1 MPCVS
6 GYRQQLNI
14 GVIARMKPA
23 KRYSELMSELLKELA
38 EMSNS
43 VEVPV
48 GALVLDKKLE
58 VIAKSFNNRVEK
70 NDPTAH
76 AEIEA
81 IRIAG
86 QKLNNWRLDDCTLL
100 VTLEPCQMC
109 SGAILQSRISRIVFG
124 AFEPKTGFLVSKNSD
139 SENTNIE
146 IISGVIEEESSKIL
160 SNWFRDKRSNKDM
173 I

>member
-1 MPCVS
+1 
-6 GYRQQLNI
+6 
-14 GVIARMKPA
+14 MKPA
-23 KRYSELMSELLKELA
+23 KRYSDLMSALLKELA

-43 VEVPV
+43 VDVPV
-48 GALVLDKKLE
+48 GALVLDENLE

-76 AEIEA
+76 AEIEV

-86 QKLNNWRLDDCTLL
+86 QKLNNWRLDDCTLI

-109 SGAILQSRISRIVFG
+109 SGAILQSRISRVVFG
-124 AFEPKTGFLVSKNSD
+124 AFEPKTGFLVSKNSH

-146 IISGVIEEESSKIL
+146 IISGVMDKESAKIL
-160 SNWFRDKRSNKDM
+160 SNWFHGKRSNKDM

>member
-1 MPCVS
+1 
-6 GYRQQLNI
+6 
-14 GVIARMKPA
+14 MKPA
-23 KRYSELMSELLKELA
+23 KRYSDLMSELLKELA

-43 VEVPV
+43 VDVPV
-48 GALVLDKKLE
+48 GALVLDKNLE
-58 VIAKSFNNRVEK
+58 VIAKSFNNRVEN

-86 QKLNNWRLDDCTLL
+86 QKMNNWRLDDCTLL

-109 SGAILQSRISRIVFG
+109 SGAILQSRISRDVFG
-124 AFEPKTGFLVSKNSD
+124 AFEPKTGFLVSKNSH

-146 IISGVIEEESSKIL
+146 IITV
-160 SNWFRDKRSNKDM
+160 
-173 I
+173 

>member
-1 MPCVS
+1 
-6 GYRQQLNI
+6 
-14 GVIARMKPA
+14 MKPA
-23 KRYSELMSELLKELA
+23 KQYSDLMSELLKELA

-43 VEVPV
+43 VDVPV
-48 GALVLDKKLE
+48 GALVLDKNLE

-81 IRIAG
+81 IRLAG
-86 QKLNNWRLDDCTLL
+86 QQLNNWRLDDCTLI

-109 SGAILQSRISRIVFG
+109 SGAILQSRISRVVFG
-124 AFEPKTGFLVSKNSD
+124 AFEPKTGFLVSKNSY

-146 IISGVIEEESSKIL
+146 IISGVMAEESSKIL
-160 SNWFRDKRSNKDM
+160 SNWFQEKRSNKDM

>member
-1 MPCVS
+1 
-6 GYRQQLNI
+6 
-14 GVIARMKPA
+14 MKPA
-23 KRYSELMSELLKELA
+23 KRYSDLMGELLKELA

-43 VEVPV
+43 VDVPV
-48 GALVLDKKLE
+48 GALVLDKNLD

-76 AEIEA
+76 AEIEV

-86 QKLNNWRLDDCTLL
+86 QKLNNWRLDDCTLI

-109 SGAILQSRISRIVFG
+109 SGAILQSRISRVVFG
-124 AFEPKTGFLVSKNSD
+124 AFEPKSGFLVSRNSH

-146 IISGVIEEESSKIL
+146 IISGVMEEESSKIL

>member
-1 MPCVS
+1 
-6 GYRQQLNI
+6 
-14 GVIARMKPA
+14 MKPA
-23 KRYSELMSELLKELA
+23 KQYADLMSELLEELA

-43 VEVPV
+43 VDVPV
-48 GALVLDKKLE
+48 GALVLDKNLE
-58 VIAKSFNNRVEK
+58 VIAKSFNQRVET

-86 QKLNNWRLDDCTLL
+86 QKLNYWRLDDCTLL

-109 SGAILQSRISRIVFG
+109 SGAILQSRISRVVFG
-124 AFEPKTGFLVSKNSD
+124 AFEPKTGFLVSRNSL
-139 SENTNIE
+139 SENPNIE
-146 IISGVIEEESSKIL
+146 IISGVMAEESSKIL
-160 SNWFRDKRSNKDM
+160 SNWFQDKRSNQDM

>member
-1 MPCVS
+1 
-6 GYRQQLNI
+6 
-14 GVIARMKPA
+14 MKPA
-23 KRYSELMSELLKELA
+23 KQYSDLMSELLKELA

-43 VEVPV
+43 VDVPV
-48 GALVLDKKLE
+48 GALVLDKNLD

-76 AEIEA
+76 AEIEV

-109 SGAILQSRISRIVFG
+109 SGAILQSRISRVVFG
-124 AFEPKTGFLVSKNSD
+124 AFEPKTGFLVSKNSS

-146 IISGVIEEESSKIL
+146 IISGVMEEESSTIL
-160 SNWFRDKRSNKDM
+160 SNWFQDKRSNKDM

>member
-1 MPCVS
+1 
-6 GYRQQLNI
+6 
-14 GVIARMKPA
+14 MKPA
-23 KRYSELMSELLKELA
+23 KQYSDLMSELLKELA
-38 EMSNS
+38 GMSNS
-43 VEVPV
+43 VDVPV
-48 GALVLDKKLE
+48 GALVLDKNLE

-76 AEIEA
+76 AEIEV

-109 SGAILQSRISRIVFG
+109 SGAILQSRISRVVFG
-124 AFEPKTGFLVSKNSD
+124 AFEPKTGILVSRNSL
-139 SENTNIE
+139 SENPNIE
-146 IISGVIEEESSKIL
+146 IISGVMAEESSKIL
-160 SNWFRDKRSNKDM
+160 SNWFQDKRSNQDM

>member
-1 MPCVS
+1 MNNRKLSVIITNYNNEAHIKKTVLS
-6 GYRQQLNI
+6 ILNNTY
-14 GVIARMKPA
+14 K
-23 KRYSELMSELLKELA
+23 
-38 EMSNS
+38 N
-43 VEVPV
+43 
-48 GALVLDKKLE
+48 LE

-86 QKLNNWRLDDCTLL
+86 QKLNNWRLDDCTLI

-109 SGAILQSRISRIVFG
+109 SGAILQSRISRVVFG
-124 AFEPKTGFLVSKNSD
+124 AFEPKSGFLVSRNSH

-146 IISGVIEEESSKIL
+146 IISGVMEEESSKIL

>member
-1 MPCVS
+1 
-6 GYRQQLNI
+6 
-14 GVIARMKPA
+14 
-23 KRYSELMSELLKELA
+23 MSELLKELA

-43 VEVPV
+43 VDVPV
-48 GALVLDKKLE
+48 GALVLDKNLE

-86 QKLNNWRLDDCTLL
+86 QKLNNWRLDDCTLI

-109 SGAILQSRISRIVFG
+109 SGAILQSRISRVVFG
-124 AFEPKTGFLVSKNSD
+124 AFEPKTGFLVSKNSS

-146 IISGVIEEESSKIL
+146 IISGVMEEESSTIL
-160 SNWFRDKRSNKDM
+160 SNWFQDKRSNKDM

>member
-1 MPCVS
+1 
-6 GYRQQLNI
+6 
-14 GVIARMKPA
+14 MKPA
-23 KRYSELMSELLKELA
+23 KQYSDLMSELLKELA

-43 VEVPV
+43 VDVPV
-48 GALVLDKKLE
+48 GALVLDKNLE
-58 VIAKSFNNRVEK
+58 VIAKSFNSRVEK

-76 AEIEA
+76 AEIEV

-86 QKLNNWRLDDCTLL
+86 QKLNNWRLDDCTLI

-109 SGAILQSRISRIVFG
+109 SGAILQSRISRVVFG
-124 AFEPKTGFLVSKNSD
+124 AFEPKTGFLVSKNSS

-146 IISGVIEEESSKIL
+146 IISGVMEEESSTIL
-160 SNWFRDKRSNKDM
+160 SNWFQDKRSNKDM

>member
-1 MPCVS
+1 
-6 GYRQQLNI
+6 
-14 GVIARMKPA
+14 MKPA
-23 KRYSELMSELLKELA
+23 KQYSDLMGELLKDLA

-43 VEVPV
+43 VDVPV
-48 GALVLDKKLE
+48 GALVLDKNLE

-76 AEIEA
+76 AEIEV

-109 SGAILQSRISRIVFG
+109 SGAILQSRISRVVFG
-124 AFEPKTGFLVSKNSD
+124 AFEPKTGFLVSKNSS

-146 IISGVIEEESSKIL
+146 IISGVMEEESAKIL
-160 SNWFRDKRSNKDM
+160 SNWFQNRRSNKDM

>member
-1 MPCVS
+1 
-6 GYRQQLNI
+6 
-14 GVIARMKPA
+14 MKPA
-23 KRYSELMSELLKELA
+23 KQYSDLMSELLKELA
-38 EMSNS
+38 GMSAS
-43 VEVPV
+43 VDVPV
-48 GALVLDKKLE
+48 GALVLDKNLE

-86 QKLNNWRLDDCTLL
+86 QKLNNWRLDDCTLI

-109 SGAILQSRISRIVFG
+109 SGAILQSRISRVVFG
-124 AFEPKTGFLVSKNSD
+124 AFEPKTGFLVSRNSH

-146 IISGVIEEESSKIL
+146 IISGVMEEKSSKIL
-160 SNWFRDKRSNKDM
+160 SNWFQDKRLNKDM

>member
-1 MPCVS
+1 
-6 GYRQQLNI
+6 
-14 GVIARMKPA
+14 MKPA
-23 KRYSELMSELLKELA
+23 KRYSDLMSELLRELA

-43 VEVPV
+43 VDVPV
-48 GALVLDKKLE
+48 GAFVLDKNLE

-70 NDPTAH
+70 NDPSAH
-76 AEIEA
+76 AEIEV

-86 QKLNNWRLDDCTLL
+86 QKINNWRLDDCTLL

-109 SGAILQSRISRIVFG
+109 SGAILQSRISRVVFG
-124 AFEPKTGFLVSKNSD
+124 AFEPKTGFLVSRNSH

-146 IISGVIEEESSKIL
+146 IISGVMEEESAKIL
-160 SNWFRDKRSNKDM
+160 SNWFQDKRSNKDM

>member
-1 MPCVS
+1 
-6 GYRQQLNI
+6 
-14 GVIARMKPA
+14 MKPA
-23 KRYSELMSELLKELA
+23 KQYSDLMSELLEELV

-43 VEVPV
+43 VDVPV
-48 GALVLDKKLE
+48 GALVLDKNLE

-81 IRIAG
+81 IRMAG
-86 QKLNNWRLDDCTLL
+86 QKLNNWRLDDCTLI

-109 SGAILQSRISRIVFG
+109 SGAILQSRISCVVFG
-124 AFEPKTGFLVSKNSD
+124 AFEPKTGFLVSKNSQ
-139 SENTNIE
+139 SENSNIE
-146 IISGVIEEESSKIL
+146 IISGVMEEESSKIL

>member
-1 MPCVS
+1 
-6 GYRQQLNI
+6 
-14 GVIARMKPA
+14 MKPA
-23 KRYSELMSELLKELA
+23 KRYSDLMSELLKELA

-43 VEVPV
+43 VDVPV
-48 GALVLDKKLE
+48 GALVLDKNLE
-58 VIAKSFNNRVEK
+58 VIANSFNNRVEK

-109 SGAILQSRISRIVFG
+109 SGAILQSRISRVVFG
-124 AFEPKTGFLVSKNSD
+124 AFEPKTGFLVSKNSS

-146 IISGVIEEESSKIL
+146 IISGVMEEESSTIL
-160 SNWFRDKRSNKDM
+160 SNWFQDKRSNKDM

>member
-1 MPCVS
+1 
-6 GYRQQLNI
+6 
-14 GVIARMKPA
+14 MKPA
-23 KRYSELMSELLKELA
+23 KRYSDLMSELLKELA

-43 VEVPV
+43 VDVPV
-48 GALVLDKKLE
+48 GALVLDKNLE

-81 IRIAG
+81 IRITG

-109 SGAILQSRISRIVFG
+109 SGAILQSRISRVVFG
-124 AFEPKTGFLVSKNSD
+124 AFEPKTGFLVSKNTH

-146 IISGVIEEESSKIL
+146 IISGVMAEESAKIL
-160 SNWFRDKRSNKDM
+160 SNWFHGKRSNKDM

>member
-1 MPCVS
+1 
-6 GYRQQLNI
+6 
-14 GVIARMKPA
+14 MKPA
-23 KRYSELMSELLKELA
+23 KRYSDLMSELLKELA

-43 VEVPV
+43 VDVPV
-48 GALVLDKKLE
+48 GALVLDKNLE

-81 IRIAG
+81 IRISG

-109 SGAILQSRISRIVFG
+109 SGAILQSRISRVVFG
-124 AFEPKTGFLVSKNSD
+124 AFEPKTGFLVSKNSH

-146 IISGVIEEESSKIL
+146 IISGVMEEESAKIL
-160 SNWFRDKRSNKDM
+160 SNWFQDKRSNKDM

>member
-1 MPCVS
+1 
-6 GYRQQLNI
+6 
-14 GVIARMKPA
+14 MKPA
-23 KRYSELMSELLKELA
+23 KQYSDLMSELLKELA

-43 VEVPV
+43 VDVPV
-48 GALVLDKKLE
+48 GALVLDKNLE

-81 IRIAG
+81 IRVAG

-109 SGAILQSRISRIVFG
+109 SGAILQSRISRVVFG
-124 AFEPKTGFLVSKNSD
+124 AFEPKTGFLVSKNSH

-146 IISGVIEEESSKIL
+146 IISGVMKEESAKIL
-160 SNWFRDKRSNKDM
+160 YNWFQDKRSNKDM

>member
-1 MPCVS
+1 
-6 GYRQQLNI
+6 
-14 GVIARMKPA
+14 MKPA
-23 KRYSELMSELLKELA
+23 KQYSDLMSELLKELA

-43 VEVPV
+43 VDVPV
-48 GALVLDKKLE
+48 GALVLDENLE

-86 QKLNNWRLDDCTLL
+86 QKLNNWRLDDCTLV

-109 SGAILQSRISRIVFG
+109 SGAILQSRISRVVFG
-124 AFEPKTGFLVSKNSD
+124 AFEPKTGYLVSKNSHY
-139 SENTNIE
+139 EKTNIE
-146 IISGVIEEESSKIL
+146 IISGVMEEESSKIL
-160 SNWFRDKRSNKDM
+160 SHWFQDKRSNKDM

>member
-1 MPCVS
+1 
-6 GYRQQLNI
+6 
-14 GVIARMKPA
+14 MKPA
-23 KRYSELMSELLKELA
+23 KRYSDLMGELLKELA

-43 VEVPV
+43 VDVPV
-48 GALVLDKKLE
+48 GALVLDKNLE
-58 VIAKSFNNRVEK
+58 VIAKSFNNRVET

-86 QKLNNWRLDDCTLL
+86 QKINNWRLDDCTLV

-109 SGAILQSRISRIVFG
+109 SGAILQSRISRVVFG
-124 AFEPKTGFLVSKNSD
+124 AFEPKTGFLVSKNSL

-146 IISGVIEEESSKIL
+146 IISGVMEEESSKIL
-160 SNWFRDKRSNKDM
+160 SNWFQDKRSNKDM

>member
-1 MPCVS
+1 
-6 GYRQQLNI
+6 
-14 GVIARMKPA
+14 MKPA
-23 KRYSELMSELLKELA
+23 KRYSDLMSELLKELA

-43 VEVPV
+43 VDVPV
-48 GALVLDKKLE
+48 GALVLDKNLE
-58 VIAKSFNNRVEK
+58 VIAKSFNNRVET

-109 SGAILQSRISRIVFG
+109 SGAILQSRISRVVFG
-124 AFEPKTGFLVSKNSD
+124 AFEPKTGFLVSKNSR

-146 IISGVIEEESSKIL
+146 IISGVMAEESSKIL
-160 SNWFRDKRSNKDM
+160 SNWFQDKRSNKDM

>member
-1 MPCVS
+1 
-6 GYRQQLNI
+6 
-14 GVIARMKPA
+14 MKPA
-23 KRYSELMSELLKELA
+23 KQYSDLMSELLKDLA
-38 EMSNS
+38 GMSTS
-43 VEVPV
+43 VDVPV
-48 GALVLDKKLE
+48 GALVLDKNLE

-109 SGAILQSRISRIVFG
+109 SGAILQSRISRVVFG
-124 AFEPKTGFLVSKNSD
+124 AFEPKTGFLVSRNSHP
-139 SENTNIE
+139 ENTNIE
-146 IISGVIEEESSKIL
+146 IIGGVMEEESSKIL
-160 SNWFRDKRSNKDM
+160 SNWFRDKR
-173 I
+173 

>member
-1 MPCVS
+1 
-6 GYRQQLNI
+6 
-14 GVIARMKPA
+14 MKPA
-23 KRYSELMSELLKELA
+23 KQYSDLMSELLIELA
-38 EMSNS
+38 EMTNS
-43 VEVPV
+43 VDVPV

-58 VIAKSFNNRVEK
+58 VISKSFNNRVEK

-86 QKLNNWRLDDCTLL
+86 QKLNNWRLDDCTLI

-109 SGAILQSRISRIVFG
+109 SGAILQSRISRVVFG
-124 AFEPKTGFLVSKNSD
+124 AFEPKTGFLVSMNSP

-146 IISGVIEEESSKIL
+146 IISGVMEEESSKIL
-160 SNWFRDKRSNKDM
+160 SNWFQDKRSNKDM

>member
-1 MPCVS
+1 
-6 GYRQQLNI
+6 
-14 GVIARMKPA
+14 MKPA
-23 KRYSELMSELLKELA
+23 KQYSDLMSELLKELA

-43 VEVPV
+43 VDVPV
-48 GALVLDKKLE
+48 GALVLDKNLE

-86 QKLNNWRLDDCTLL
+86 QKINNWRLDDCTLM

-109 SGAILQSRISRIVFG
+109 SGAILQSRISRVVFG
-124 AFEPKTGFLVSKNSD
+124 AFEPKTGFLVSKNSS

-146 IISGVIEEESSKIL
+146 IISGVMEEESSKIL
-160 SNWFRDKRSNKDM
+160 SNWFQDKRSNKDM

>member
-1 MPCVS
+1 
-6 GYRQQLNI
+6 
-14 GVIARMKPA
+14 MKPA

>member
-1 MPCVS
+1 
-6 GYRQQLNI
+6 
-14 GVIARMKPA
+14 MKPA

-43 VEVPV
+43 VDVPV
-48 GALVLDKKLE
+48 GAFILDKNLE
-58 VIAKSFNNRVEK
+58 VIAKSLNNRVQK

-86 QKLNNWRLDDCTLL
+86 QKLNNWRLDDCTLI

-109 SGAILQSRISRIVFG
+109 SGAILQSRISRVVFG
-124 AFEPKTGFLVSKNSD
+124 AFEPKTGFLVSRNSL
-139 SENTNIE
+139 SENPNIE
-146 IISGVIEEESSKIL
+146 IISGVMAEESSKIL
-160 SNWFRDKRSNKDM
+160 SNWFQDKRSNQDM

>member
-1 MPCVS
+1 
-6 GYRQQLNI
+6 
-14 GVIARMKPA
+14 MKPA
-23 KRYSELMSELLKELA
+23 RWYSDLISELLKELT
-38 EMSNS
+38 ETSNS
-43 VEVPV
+43 VDVPV
-48 GALVLDKKLE
+48 GALILNKNLE

-86 QKLNNWRLDDCTLL
+86 QKLNNWRLDDCTLI

-109 SGAILQSRISRIVFG
+109 SGAILQSRISRVVFG
-124 AFEPKTGFLVSKNSD
+124 AFEPKTGFLVSNNTH
-139 SENTNIE
+139 SENSNIE
-146 IISGVIEEESSKIL
+146 IISGVMEEESSKIL
-160 SNWFRDKRSNKDM
+160 STWFLDKRANKDM

>member
-1 MPCVS
+1 
-6 GYRQQLNI
+6 
-14 GVIARMKPA
+14 MKPA

-43 VEVPV
+43 VDVPV
-48 GALVLDKKLE
+48 AAFVLDKNLE
-58 VIAKSFNNRVEK
+58 VIAKSLNNRVQK

-81 IRIAG
+81 VRIAG
-86 QKLNNWRLDDCTLL
+86 QKLNNWRLDDCTLI

-109 SGAILQSRISRIVFG
+109 SGAILQSRISRVIFG
-124 AFEPKTGFLVSKNSD
+124 AFEPKTGFLVSRNSH
-139 SENTNIE
+139 SENKNIE
-146 IISGVIEEESSKIL
+146 IISGVMEEESSKIL
-160 SNWFRDKRSNKDM
+160 SNWFQEKRSNKDM

>member
-1 MPCVS
+1 
-6 GYRQQLNI
+6 
-14 GVIARMKPA
+14 MKPA
-23 KRYSELMSELLKELA
+23 KQYSDLMSELLKELA
-38 EMSNS
+38 EMSAS
-43 VEVPV
+43 ADVPV
-48 GALVLDKKLE
+48 GALVLDKNLE

-81 IRIAG
+81 IRLAG
-86 QKLNNWRLDDCTLL
+86 QKLNNWRLDGCTLI

-109 SGAILQSRISRIVFG
+109 SGAILQSRISRVVFG
-124 AFEPKTGFLVSKNSD
+124 AFEPKSGFLVSRNSNP
-139 SENTNIE
+139 ENTNIE
-146 IISGVIEEESSKIL
+146 ILSGVMEEESSKIL

>member
-1 MPCVS
+1 
-6 GYRQQLNI
+6 
-14 GVIARMKPA
+14 MKPA
-23 KRYSELMSELLKELA
+23 KQYSDLMGELLKELA

-43 VEVPV
+43 VDVPV
-48 GALVLDKKLE
+48 GALVLDKNLD

-86 QKLNNWRLDDCTLL
+86 QKLNNWRLDDFTLI

-109 SGAILQSRISRIVFG
+109 SGAILQSRISRVVFG
-124 AFEPKTGFLVSKNSD
+124 AFEPKTGFLVSKNSH

-146 IISGVIEEESSKIL
+146 IISGVMAEESSKIL
-160 SNWFRDKRSNKDM
+160 SNWFQDKRSNKDM

>member
-1 MPCVS
+1 
-6 GYRQQLNI
+6 
-14 GVIARMKPA
+14 MKPA
-23 KRYSELMSELLKELA
+23 KQYADLMSELLEELA

-43 VEVPV
+43 VDVPV
-48 GALVLDKKLE
+48 GALVIDKNLE

-86 QKLNNWRLDDCTLL
+86 QKLNNWRLDDCTLI

-109 SGAILQSRISRIVFG
+109 SGAILQSRISRVVFG
-124 AFEPKTGFLVSKNSD
+124 AFEPKTGFLVSKNSQ
-139 SENTNIE
+139 SENPNIE
-146 IISGVIEEESSKIL
+146 IISGVMEEESSKIL
-160 SNWFRDKRSNKDM
+160 SNWFQEKRSNKDM

>member
-1 MPCVS
+1 
-6 GYRQQLNI
+6 
-14 GVIARMKPA
+14 MKPA

-48 GALVLDKKLE
+48 GALVLDKNLE

-109 SGAILQSRISRIVFG
+109 SGAILQSRISRVVFG

-146 IISGVIEEESSKIL
+146 IISGVMEEESSEIL

>member
-1 MPCVS
+1 
-6 GYRQQLNI
+6 
-14 GVIARMKPA
+14 MKPA
-23 KRYSELMSELLKELA
+23 KRYSDLMSELLNELA
-38 EMSNS
+38 EMTNS
-43 VEVPV
+43 VDVPV
-48 GALVLDKKLE
+48 GALVLDKNLE
-58 VIAKSFNNRVEK
+58 LIAKSFNNRVEK

-86 QKLNNWRLDDCTLL
+86 QKLNNWRLDDCTLI

-109 SGAILQSRISRIVFG
+109 SGAILQSRISRVVFG
-124 AFEPKTGFLVSKNSD
+124 AFEPKSGFLVSRNSNP
-139 SENTNIE
+139 ENTNIE
-146 IISGVIEEESSKIL
+146 IISGVMEEESSKIL